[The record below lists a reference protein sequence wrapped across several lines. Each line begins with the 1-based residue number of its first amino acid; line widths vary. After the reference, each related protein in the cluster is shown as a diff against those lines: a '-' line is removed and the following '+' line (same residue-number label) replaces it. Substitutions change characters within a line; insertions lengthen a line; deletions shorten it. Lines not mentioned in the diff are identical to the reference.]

1 MTLIDSYL
9 FETDYVNVD
18 IIVLFFILMRGISYE
33 LFCEAIF
40 FCNNNLYI
48 HDSSIDYITIVV
60 TTISSE
66 LIFMTKNQEL

>member
-33 LFCEAIF
+33 LFC
-40 FCNNNLYI
+40 
-48 HDSSIDYITIVV
+48 
-60 TTISSE
+60 
-66 LIFMTKNQEL
+66 